1 MNKFFLNL
9 GRQPL
14 ANNFLTKFSPKQSKY
29 NLKLYFNTKTK
40 MVSISK
46 RIPSSV
52 MFNSKYPYRSSMS
65 LTMQS
70 SFKKLSDEIKKRFNP
85 TLLLEIGSNDGALIK
100 NFDKN
105 KVIGVEPCKNLAK
118 ITKKID
124 YKTFD
129 KYWDFK
135 LAKKIKREFKS
146 IDVIYSAN
154 TITHISNLDNV
165 FKSISHILDENG
177 VVIIEDPS
185 LLHCLNKNSYD
196 QFYNEHI
203 YLFSALSVRNLL
215 SKFGLEI
222 FDIKN
227 LKTHGGSLRYYIKRK
242 KNKKIKISINLKKQ
256 INRELKAGLG
266 NFLTYK
272 NFSNRVTKSKQK
284 ILKILNN
291 IKERNKK
298 VLGYGATAKAVTVLN
313 YCDINSDLIQNFT
326 DTTPEKINKFL
337 PGKNIKIMKY
347 KKNILNDYDYA
358 FLGAWNFKDEIFK
371 KEISFIKR
379 GGKFITHVPFPK
391 IIKIKKNIKL

>member
-9 GRQPL
+9 GVQPL
-14 ANNFLTKFSPKQSKY
+14 ANNFLKKFSSKQPTY

-46 RIPSSV
+46 RIPSSA

-65 LTMQS
+65 ITMRT

-100 NFDKN
+100 NFDKK

-118 ITKKID
+118 ITKKMN

-129 KYWDFK
+129 KYWDFQ
-135 LAKKIKREFKS
+135 LATKIKREFNS
-146 IDVIYSAN
+146 VNVVYSAN
-154 TITHISNLDNV
+154 TLTHISNLDNV
-165 FKSISHILDENG
+165 FKSINHILSKNG
-177 VVIIEDPS
+177 VLIIEDPS
-185 LLHCLNKNSYD
+185 LLECLKKNSYD

-203 YLFSALSVRNLL
+203 YLFSAISVKNLL
-215 SKFGLEI
+215 SKFDLEI

-242 KNKKIKISINLKKQ
+242 KNKKIKISKNVKKHINK
-256 INRELKAGLG
+256 ELKAGLG

-272 NFSNRVTKSKQK
+272 TFSNKVIKSKQR

-291 IKERNKK
+291 IKKRNKK
-298 VLGYGATAKAVTVLN
+298 ILGYGATAKAVTVLN
-313 YCDINSDLIQNFT
+313 YCDINNDLIKNFT

-391 IIKIKKNIKL
+391 IIKI

>member
-9 GRQPL
+9 GVQPL
-14 ANNFLTKFSPKQSKY
+14 ANNFLTKFSSKQPTY

-65 LTMQS
+65 ITMRT

-100 NFDKN
+100 NFDKK

-118 ITKKID
+118 ITKKMN

-129 KYWDFK
+129 KYWDFQ
-135 LAKKIKREFKS
+135 LATKIKREFNS
-146 IDVIYSAN
+146 VNVVYSAN
-154 TITHISNLDNV
+154 TLTHISNLDNV
-165 FKSISHILDENG
+165 FKSINHILSKNG
-177 VVIIEDPS
+177 VLIIEDPS
-185 LLHCLNKNSYD
+185 LLECLKKNSYD

-203 YLFSALSVRNLL
+203 YLFSAISVKNLL
-215 SKFGLEI
+215 SKFDLEI

-242 KNKKIKISINLKKQ
+242 KNKKIKISKNVKKHINK
-256 INRELKAGLG
+256 ELKAGLG

-272 NFSNRVTKSKQK
+272 TFSNKVIKSKQR

-291 IKERNKK
+291 IKKRNKK
-298 VLGYGATAKAVTVLN
+298 ILGYGATAKAVTVLN
-313 YCDINSDLIQNFT
+313 YCDINNDLIKNFT

-391 IIKIKKNIKL
+391 IIKI

>member
-9 GRQPL
+9 GVQPL
-14 ANNFLTKFSPKQSKY
+14 ANNFLKKFSSKQPTY

-65 LTMQS
+65 ITMRT

-100 NFDKN
+100 NFDKK

-118 ITKKID
+118 ITKKMN

-129 KYWDFK
+129 KYWDFQ
-135 LAKKIKREFKS
+135 LATKIKREFNS
-146 IDVIYSAN
+146 VNVVYSAN
-154 TITHISNLDNV
+154 TLTHISNLDNV
-165 FKSISHILDENG
+165 FKSINHILSKNG
-177 VVIIEDPS
+177 VLIIEDPS
-185 LLHCLNKNSYD
+185 LLECLKKNSYD

-203 YLFSALSVRNLL
+203 YLFSAISVKNLL
-215 SKFGLEI
+215 SKFDLEI

-242 KNKKIKISINLKKQ
+242 KNKKIKISKNVKKHINK
-256 INRELKAGLG
+256 ELKAGLG

-272 NFSNRVTKSKQK
+272 TFSNKVIKSKQR

-291 IKERNKK
+291 IKKRNKK
-298 VLGYGATAKAVTVLN
+298 ILGYGATAKAVTVLN
-313 YCDINSDLIQNFT
+313 YCDINNDLIKNFT

-391 IIKIKKNIKL
+391 IIKI